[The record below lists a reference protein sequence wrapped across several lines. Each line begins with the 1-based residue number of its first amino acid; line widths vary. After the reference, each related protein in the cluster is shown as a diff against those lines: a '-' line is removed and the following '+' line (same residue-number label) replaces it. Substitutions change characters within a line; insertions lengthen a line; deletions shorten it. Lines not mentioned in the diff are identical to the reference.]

1 MSSELRVK
9 KLRGSGGYVV
19 AALTDEQQTKASIGG
34 PDLFLAPLCRMDTD
48 RMSKHMCNMCDKE
61 YEGSPEIHYENPNEE
76 VAQGLTLVEKGRY
89 FCKVCNS
96 TIAEY
101 REFRKEDE
109 QAAGPTAEQPQG
121 QEQQPSVAPTLTVV
135 AETPSAPPP
144 APPPSAPSPSAP
156 PPSAPPPSA
165 PPATAAPQQQPLQPN
180 VAEQSPQTQQQ
191 QQPQPAGTPSDA
203 SGVSDINGR
212 VVYDENAIKIGIV
225 NRIGIDSTNAMVL
238 VIAKDGGGEEAIPWS
253 RVRTVGEIVLLG
265 GGGGPAD
272 APVVAVSADGGN
284 SGRCGSC
291 GFENREGSRFC
302 EECGAKL

>member
-61 YEGSPEIHYENPNEE
+61 YEGPPEIDYESPDEE
-76 VAQGLTLVEKGRY
+76 VAPGLTLVEKGRY
-89 FCKVCNS
+89 FCKACNS

-101 REFRKEDE
+101 REFKKEDE
-109 QAAGPTAEQPQG
+109 QEATGLTAEQPQH
-121 QEQQPSVAPTLTVV
+121 QEQQPSVSPTPTVA
-135 AETPSAPPP
+135 AETASAPPP
-144 APPPSAPSPSAP
+144 PPPAPSMSP
-156 PPSAPPPSA
+156 PPPAATPPP
-165 PPATAAPQQQPLQPN
+165 TDTAPQQQPPQPD
-180 VAEQSPQTQQQ
+180 VAEPPPPQTQQQ
-191 QQPQPAGTPSDA
+191 QSPPAGTPSDA

-212 VVYDENAIKIGIV
+212 AVYDENATKIGIV

-238 VIAKDGGGEEAIPWS
+238 VITKDDGGEEAIPWS
-253 RVRTVGEIVLLG
+253 SVRKVGEIVLLG
-265 GGGGPAD
+265 GGPAD
-272 APVVAVSADGGN
+272 APVAAAAADGGN
-284 SGRCGSC
+284 SGRCGGC

>member
-109 QAAGPTAEQPQG
+109 QVAGLTAEQPQS
-121 QEQQPSVAPTLTVV
+121 QEQQPSVAPTPPTVA

-144 APPPSAPSPSAP
+144 APSPSAP
-156 PPSAPPPSA
+156 P
-165 PPATAAPQQQPLQPN
+165 TTTTTAPQQQQPPPQPN
-180 VAEQSPQTQQQ
+180 VAEQPPQTQQQ
-191 QQPQPAGTPSDA
+191 SQPADTPSDA

-212 VVYDENAIKIGIV
+212 AVYDENAIKIGIV
-225 NRIGIDSTNAMVL
+225 NRIGIDSANAMVL

-253 RVRTVGEIVLLG
+253 RVRKVGEIVLLG
-265 GGGGPAD
+265 GGDVGPAD
-272 APVVAVSADGGN
+272 APVAAAAADGGN
-284 SGRCGSC
+284 SGSCGSC

>member
-109 QAAGPTAEQPQG
+109 QAAGPTAEQPQSQG
-121 QEQQPSVAPTLTVV
+121 WQPSVAPTPTVA
-135 AETPSAPPP
+135 AETPP
-144 APPPSAPSPSAP
+144 APPPTPSPPAPSPSAP
-156 PPSAPPPSA
+156 P
-165 PPATAAPQQQPLQPN
+165 TTTAPQQQPPQPN
-180 VAEQSPQTQQQ
+180 VTEQPPQTQ

-212 VVYDENAIKIGIV
+212 VVYDENATKIGIV

-238 VIAKDGGGEEAIPWS
+238 VITKDGGGEEAIPWS
-253 RVRTVGEIVLLG
+253 RVRKVGEIVLLG
-265 GGGGPAD
+265 GGPAD
-272 APVVAVSADGGN
+272 APVAAAAADGGN

>member
-109 QAAGPTAEQPQG
+109 QAAGLTAEQPQS
-121 QEQQPSVAPTLTVV
+121 QEQQPSVAPTPTVA

-144 APPPSAPSPSAP
+144 TPSPSAP
-156 PPSAPPPSA
+156 P
-165 PPATAAPQQQPLQPN
+165 ATTTPQQQPPQPN
-180 VAEQSPQTQQQ
+180 VAEQPPQTQQQ
-191 QQPQPAGTPSDA
+191 SPPADTPSDA

-212 VVYDENAIKIGIV
+212 AVYDENAIKIGTV
-225 NRIGIDSTNAMVL
+225 NRIGIDPANAMVL
-238 VIAKDGGGEEAIPWS
+238 VIAKDGGG
-253 RVRTVGEIVLLG
+253 RGGNTVEPCQKGRRDSTAWKCWPGRRPVAAAA
-265 GGGGPAD
+265 AD
-272 APVVAVSADGGN
+272 SGN
-284 SGRCGSC
+284 SGRCSSC

>member
-109 QAAGPTAEQPQG
+109 QAAGLAAEQLQS
-121 QEQQPSVAPTLTVV
+121 QEQQPSVAPTPTVA
-135 AETPSAPPP
+135 AETPPAPPP
-144 APPPSAPSPSAP
+144 APSPSVPTPSVP
-156 PPSAPPPSA
+156 PTT
-165 PPATAAPQQQPLQPN
+165 ATTAPQQPSPPQPE
-180 VAEQSPQTQQQ
+180 VAEQPPQTQQQ
-191 QQPQPAGTPSDA
+191 SQPADAPSDA

-212 VVYDENAIKIGIV
+212 AVYDENAIKIGIV
-225 NRIGIDSTNAMVL
+225 NRIGIDSANAMVL

-253 RVRTVGEIVLLG
+253 RVRKVGEIVLLG
-265 GGGGPAD
+265 SGGPAD
-272 APVVAVSADGGN
+272 ASVVATAETADGGN

>member
-61 YEGSPEIHYENPNEE
+61 YEGPPEIHYENPNEE

-109 QAAGPTAEQPQG
+109 QAAGLTAEQPQS
-121 QEQQPSVAPTLTVV
+121 QEQQPSVAPT
-135 AETPSAPPP
+135 PPP
-144 APPPSAPSPSAP
+144 APSPSAP
-156 PPSAPPPSA
+156 PPAPSPSA
-165 PPATAAPQQQPLQPN
+165 PPTTTAPQQQPLQSD
-180 VAEQSPQTQQQ
+180 VAEQQPQTQ
-191 QQPQPAGTPSDA
+191 QQPQPAATPSDA

-212 VVYDENAIKIGIV
+212 AVYDENATKIGIV

-238 VIAKDGGGEEAIPWS
+238 VITKDGGGEEAIPWS
-253 RVRTVGEIVLLG
+253 RVRKVGEIVLLG
-265 GGGGPAD
+265 DGGPAD
-272 APVVAVSADGGN
+272 APVAAATADN
-284 SGRCGSC
+284 SSRCGSC

>member
-61 YEGSPEIHYENPNEE
+61 YEGPPEIHYENPNEE
-76 VAQGLTLVEKGRY
+76 VAPGLTLVEKGRY
-89 FCKVCNS
+89 SCKVCNS

-109 QAAGPTAEQPQG
+109 QEADLTAEQPQH
-121 QEQQPSVAPTLTVV
+121 QEQQPSVAPTPTVA
-135 AETPSAPPP
+135 AETAAPPP
-144 APPPSAPSPSAP
+144 PPAAAPPPPPAAAP
-156 PPSAPPPSA
+156 PP
-165 PPATAAPQQQPLQPN
+165 PPAAAPSTATVPQ
-180 VAEQSPQTQQQ
+180 QSP
-191 QQPQPAGTPSDA
+191 PADTPSDA
-203 SGVSDINGR
+203 SSVSDINGR
-212 VVYDENAIKIGIV
+212 AVYDENAIKIGIV
-225 NRIGIDSTNAMVL
+225 NRIGIDSANTMVL
-238 VIAKDGGGEEAIPWS
+238 VIAKDDGDEETVPWS
-253 RVRTVGEIVLLG
+253 SVRKVGEIVLLG
-265 GGGGPAD
+265 SGPAD
-272 APVVAVSADGGN
+272 APAAATAAADVGN
-284 SGRCGSC
+284 SGRCSSC

>member
-19 AALTDEQQTKASIGG
+19 AALTDEQQMKASIGG

-121 QEQQPSVAPTLTVV
+121 QEQQPSVAPTPTVA

-144 APPPSAPSPSAP
+144 APS
-156 PPSAPPPSA
+156 PSA
-165 PPATAAPQQQPLQPN
+165 PPATTAPQQQPLQPN
-180 VAEQSPQTQQQ
+180 VAEQSPQTQQ

-253 RVRTVGEIVLLG
+253 RVRKVGEIVLLG
-265 GGGGPAD
+265 GGGGGGGGGPAD
-272 APVVAVSADGGN
+272 TPVAAVSADGGN
-284 SGRCGSC
+284 SSRCGSC

>member
-109 QAAGPTAEQPQG
+109 QAAGLTAEQPQS
-121 QEQQPSVAPTLTVV
+121 QEQQPSVAPTPTVA

-144 APPPSAPSPSAP
+144 TPSPSAP
-156 PPSAPPPSA
+156 PPTPSPSA
-165 PPATAAPQQQPLQPN
+165 PPATTTPQQQPPQPN
-180 VAEQSPQTQQQ
+180 VAEQPPQTQQS
-191 QQPQPAGTPSDA
+191 PPADTPSDA

-212 VVYDENAIKIGIV
+212 AVYDENAIKIGTV
-225 NRIGIDSTNAMVL
+225 NRIGIDPANAMVL

-253 RVRTVGEIVLLG
+253 RVRKVGEIVLLG
-265 GGGGPAD
+265 SAGPAD
-272 APVVAVSADGGN
+272 APVAAAAADSGN
-284 SGRCGSC
+284 SGRCSSC

>member
-109 QAAGPTAEQPQG
+109 QAAGLTAEHPQG
-121 QEQQPSVAPTLTVV
+121 QEQQPSVAPTPTVA

-144 APPPSAPSPSAP
+144 APSPSAP
-156 PPSAPPPSA
+156 P
-165 PPATAAPQQQPLQPN
+165 TTTAPQQQPLQPD
-180 VAEQSPQTQQQ
+180 VAEQQPQTQ
-191 QQPQPAGTPSDA
+191 QQPQPAATPSDA

-212 VVYDENAIKIGIV
+212 AVYDENATKIGIV

-238 VIAKDGGGEEAIPWS
+238 VITKDGGGEEAIPWS
-253 RVRTVGEIVLLG
+253 RVRKVGEIVLLG
-265 GGGGPAD
+265 DGGPAD
-272 APVVAVSADGGN
+272 APVVAATADN
-284 SGRCGSC
+284 SSRCGSC